1 MTTLHPSPKWFCSSV
16 LLIGIA
22 ALSPSPQTAPQTA
35 PQQGQMAQQ
44 APVQRHQRSPIAMA
58 ALSSGQIIILGSHGG
73 LTLISPGNGQQTLI
87 KTSLGNFTPVD
98 MTSARIGNAD
108 FLFVTMYWAFS
119 SQSSQG
125 NEGVIME
132 YSLDGQ
138 EVKKW
143 MTLGRTYAGIAVDP
157 ASETIYLGSP
167 RDGDISTLN
176 FSEQT
181 PKTAVHVS
189 GASLIGAVALDVE
202 GHRLFAAD
210 LASSNIYMVDLA
222 RRKSHLLAS
231 GLGEPSA
238 LSYDPSQHK
247 LFVADAGRHRISQIS
262 VDTPNPKASDFSTA
276 PELREPR
283 GVAVAPDHSAWA
295 ADFEAGTVLQ
305 FSSTGKVMATFRP

>member
-1 MTTLHPSPKWFCSSV
+1 MTTLHSCPQWLYASV
-16 LLIGIA
+16 LLIGIG
-22 ALSPSPQTAPQTA
+22 ALNSPPQMAPQIA
-35 PQQGQMAQQ
+35 PQQGEMDQQ
-44 APVQRHQRSPIAMA
+44 APAQRRQRSPIAMA
-58 ALSSGQIIILGSHGG
+58 ALSSGQITILGSRGG
-73 LTLISPGNGQQTLI
+73 LTLIKPANGQQTPI
-87 KTSLGNFTPVD
+87 KTSLGNFTPID

-125 NEGVIME
+125 NEGVIVE

-143 MTLGRTYAGIAVDP
+143 TTLGRTYAGIVVDP
-157 ASETIYLGSP
+157 THETIYLGSP
-167 RDGDISTLN
+167 HNGDISALA

-181 PKTAVHVS
+181 PKTTVHVS

-202 GHRLFAAD
+202 GQRLFAAD
-210 LASSNIYMVDLA
+210 LASSNVYVVDLV
-222 RRKSHLLAS
+222 RRKSRLLAS

-247 LFVADAGRHRISQIS
+247 LFIADAGRHRISQIS
-262 VDTPNPKASDFSTA
+262 VDTPNPKVSDFSTA

-283 GVAVAPDHSAWA
+283 GVAVAPDHSVWA
-295 ADFEAGTVLQ
+295 TDFEAGTVLQ
-305 FSSTGKVMATFRP
+305 FSSTGKVIATFRP